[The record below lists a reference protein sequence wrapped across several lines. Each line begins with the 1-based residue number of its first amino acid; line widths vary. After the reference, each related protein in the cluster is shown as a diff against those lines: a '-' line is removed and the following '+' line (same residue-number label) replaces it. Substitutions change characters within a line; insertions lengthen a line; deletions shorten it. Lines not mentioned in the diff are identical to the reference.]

1 MACGVGACLGCVV
14 KAHLPPD
21 DDMPIIMHGVQDMA
35 MRFEARHVQTCTCGP
50 VFWADSVALV

>member
-14 KAHLPPD
+14 KASPPLGD
-21 DDMPIIMHGVQDMA
+21 RMPLVVHGIEDMTMCSEGRNVQA
-35 MRFEARHVQTCTCGP
+35 CTCGP